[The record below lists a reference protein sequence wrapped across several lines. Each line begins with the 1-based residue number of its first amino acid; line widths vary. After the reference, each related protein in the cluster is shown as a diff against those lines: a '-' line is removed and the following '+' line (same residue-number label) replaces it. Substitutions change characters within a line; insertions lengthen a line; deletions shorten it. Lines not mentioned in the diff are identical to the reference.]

1 MKTERQADGEEVK
14 QSDRLQRRQ
23 NQRQEDKKIDAQKNR
38 QKER

>member
-14 QSDRLQRRQ
+14 QADRLKRRQ
-23 NQRQEDKKIDAQKNR
+23 NQRQEDKKIDAQKYR